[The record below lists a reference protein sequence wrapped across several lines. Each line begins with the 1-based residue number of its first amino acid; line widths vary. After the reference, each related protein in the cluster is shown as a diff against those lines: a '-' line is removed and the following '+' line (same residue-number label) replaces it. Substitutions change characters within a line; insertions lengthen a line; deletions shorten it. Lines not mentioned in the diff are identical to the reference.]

1 MRLIWLGLA
10 VLVIVMAIGGSLKMD
25 NPMTR
30 LGLYC
35 VAAAGGLWLLAILIA

>member
-1 MRLIWLGLA
+1 MHIIWLVLA
-10 VLVIVMAIGGSLKMD
+10 IVLIVACVGGSVKMD

-35 VAAAGGLWLLAILIA
+35 LAAAGVLWLIAILFL